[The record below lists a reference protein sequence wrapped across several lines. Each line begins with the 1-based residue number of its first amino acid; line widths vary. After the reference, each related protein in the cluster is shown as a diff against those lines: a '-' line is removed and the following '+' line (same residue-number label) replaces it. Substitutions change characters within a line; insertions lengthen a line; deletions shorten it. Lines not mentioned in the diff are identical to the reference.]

1 MNKKLFLGMFAA
13 AGMLLAT
20 SCSNDE
26 LDVVQSGNEAQ
37 VTFSLAAEGG
47 IATRAISDGTG
58 AKKLVYAVYNANGEL
73 IKTIANTDVN
83 GQIVDN
89 SAFDNGLTENV
100 TITLAKGQ
108 QYTVAFW
115 AQNPNCTAYT
125 TTDLKNVTI
134 DYAGLNNDETR
145 DAFFKAETF
154 TVTGNT
160 EIDVVLKRP
169 FAQINVGVYQ
179 TDWDA
184 AVASEI
190 EIEKSKVTIEKAAT
204 SINLLTGEVTG
215 EETVEYGFA
224 TIPAQF
230 DTPETLD
237 VDLNN
242 DGTKENYVYLS
253 MCYIL
258 ANDASTGYAKT
269 TLEDLDFTF
278 APKSGNNITFN
289 DVKFDKGLTAVP
301 VQRNWRTNIIGKIL
315 TGDVTFNITIDPI
328 YDGEYNNGKAQPVNI
343 NGVYYATIQ
352 DAVNNVKD
360 GEVIKVA
367 TGTYTEVVKVTG
379 GKNFTLEAA
388 GPNVVIAALDHQSN
402 GTPSTVK
409 VKGITFDNSFTTA
422 GWFTGTAPNIAPCVG
437 AWGGSLTFEDCA
449 FIVAGTSGKETGV
462 MTWWTTENNV
472 MFLSFNNCTFEG
484 KDDHANAR
492 AMQIYGYVNMKVN
505 NCSFNTKK
513 DYTLKYV
520 AQNGNATFS
529 NNIVNNS
536 ENFVELGS
544 STYPGTNYTANINNN
559 TLGKGVNTHT
569 IAHDEN
575 QTVNVNGNVSVIAEG
590 VVKDA
595 NGNYIAS
602 SNEGITNAISDGA
615 TTINLTQGNYVIPS
629 SAKGKTLTIIGT
641 GTPEDVKVAVT
652 KVGTGGE
659 NCDYAFDGSTVTFE
673 GITITTNSST
683 YIGYARCKGTYK
695 NCVINGTYTLY
706 GDSKFENCTFNV
718 SGDVYNIWTWG
729 APNATFDKCT
739 FNSDGKAMLLY
750 GTENT
755 NLKIENSV
763 FNDKGGL
770 TDLKAAIEI
779 GNDYGK
785 SYTLVV
791 NNTVV
796 NGYEINDKG
805 INTGTTLWAN
815 KNSMGTDKLSV
826 TIDGV
831 KVY

>member
-37 VTFSLAAEGG
+37 VTFSLVADGG

-58 AKKLVYAVYNANGEL
+58 AKKLVYAVYDAQGEL
-73 IKTIANTDVN
+73 ITTIANADVN

-89 SAFDNGLTENV
+89 SAFDTGLTENV

-125 TTDLKNVTI
+125 TTDLKNVKV

-145 DAFFKAETF
+145 DAFFNAETF
-154 TVTGNT
+154 TVTGDAT
-160 EIDVVLKRP
+160 IDVVLKRP
-169 FAQINVGVYQ
+169 FAQINVGIYQ
-179 TDWDA
+179 SDWDA

-204 SINLLTGEVTG
+204 SINLLTGKVGG
-215 EETVEYGFA
+215 EQTVEYSFDI
-224 TIPAQF
+224 IPAKF
-230 DTPETLD
+230 TVPETLD
-237 VDLNN
+237 VDLDN
-242 DGTKENYVYLS
+242 DGTKEHYVYLS
-253 MCYIL
+253 MSYIL
-258 ANDASTGYAKT
+258 ASDATTGYAKT

-278 APKSGNNITFN
+278 APISGNNINFGE
-289 DVKFDKGLTAVP
+289 GLNSVP
-301 VQRNWRTNIIGKIL
+301 VQRNWRTNIIGQIL

-328 YDGEYNNGKAQPVNI
+328 YDGEYNN
-343 NGVYYATIQ
+343 Y
-352 DAVNNVKD
+352 
-360 GEVIKVA
+360 
-367 TGTYTEVVKVTG
+367 
-379 GKNFTLEAA
+379 L
-388 GPNVVIAALDHQSN
+388 
-402 GTPSTVK
+402 
-409 VKGITFDNSFTTA
+409 
-422 GWFTGTAPNIAPCVG
+422 
-437 AWGGSLTFEDCA
+437 
-449 FIVAGTSGKETGV
+449 
-462 MTWWTTENNV
+462 
-472 MFLSFNNCTFEG
+472 
-484 KDDHANAR
+484 
-492 AMQIYGYVNMKVN
+492 
-505 NCSFNTKK
+505 
-513 DYTLKYV
+513 
-520 AQNGNATFS
+520 
-529 NNIVNNS
+529 
-536 ENFVELGS
+536 
-544 STYPGTNYTANINNN
+544 
-559 TLGKGVNTHT
+559 
-569 IAHDEN
+569 
-575 QTVNVNGNVSVIAEG
+575 
-590 VVKDA
+590 
-595 NGNYIAS
+595 AS
-602 SNEGITNAISDGA
+602 SNEDITNAISAGV
-615 TTINLTQGNYVIPS
+615 TTISLTPGTYIIPDD
-629 SAKGKTLTIIGT
+629 AQGKTLTFIGT
-641 GTPEDVKVAVT
+641 GNPEDT
-652 KVGTGGE
+652 KIATQDDGSYEG
-659 NCDYAFDGSTVTFE
+659 CDYSLDGATVTFE
-673 GITITTNSST
+673 NITINTDSEDYT
-683 YIGYARCKGTYK
+683 GYARCKGTYK

-718 SGDVYNIWTWG
+718 SGDVYNIRTWV

-770 TDLKAAIEI
+770 TDKKAAIEI

-826 TIDGV
+826 TIDGE